1 MAINDYCT
9 WAEVEASNPEI
20 TWGATYDTIGAAIV
34 TRASRLID
42 RHAKVE
48 PGFFY
53 VSTDTTR
60 WFPGTGSAHLW
71 IGRLAAA
78 PTTVSMALTGIVDG
92 PAGTGGTYTA
102 LTTADY
108 QLWPANAAL
117 EYRPYQRLDIAG
129 STYTAWCAGEKTVKV
144 VGKFGWAAAV
154 SDDLKLITIAETVRY
169 LQRSRQGFADT
180 GAIPE
185 ISQLAYTHALDP
197 VTVADLDVFLMA
209 MKPHKGSQ

>member
-1 MAINDYCT
+1 MANDYCT
-9 WAEVEASNPEI
+9 WGEVEASNPDI
-20 TWGATYDTIGAAIV
+20 TWGSTYDSYGALLV

-53 VSTDTTR
+53 VSTDSTR
-60 WFPGTGSAHLW
+60 WFPGTGSSHMW

-78 PTTVSMALTGIVDG
+78 PTTVSMALTGVVDNA
-92 PAGTGGTYTA
+92 AGSGGTYTA
-102 LTTADY
+102 LTTSDY

-117 EYRPYQRLDIAG
+117 ESRPYQRLDIAG
-129 STYTAWCAGEKTVKV
+129 STYTAWVAGEKTIKV
-144 VGKFGWAAAV
+144 VGKFGWATNIP
-154 SDDLKLITIAETVRY
+154 DDLKLIAIAETVRY

-197 VTVADLDVFLMA
+197 VTVAELDELLRVL
-209 MKPHKGSQ
+209 KPKKGSQ